1 MIKDLRIRFAIILVV
16 LLGGL
21 FYLMPTISGY
31 FGFGLPDYWKEPLPT
46 KTLHLGLDLKG
57 GMYLLLG
64 VNLDEALENSMD
76 RSTVEIKGYLDEEKI
91 PYSSVTRRG
100 ETAMSVV
107 ITDPEKEGAVR
118 DYIEKRYDYLEV
130 TDSVTNEGNTDITF
144 TYNEKSLNSFR
155 ERTIEQTLE
164 TIRNRVDE
172 LGLAEPEITR
182 QGDYDILVQLPGL
195 TDPESAKSLIK
206 KVALLEFKLVDDT
219 NDLEAAL
226 AGEVPEGDEILYEKV
241 RDMETG
247 RIIEEKPY
255 LIEESTLMTGEAI
268 SDAGVRFDSS
278 KGAKPYVQIEF
289 NSSGEAHFAQ
299 VSGDNVGR
307 RLAIVLDNSVYSAPV
322 IQTKITGGSAIIT
335 GNFTEEE
342 AKNLAIVLRSGALPA
357 TITVLEERTV
367 GPSLGSDSIRRG
379 FLATAVGVALIVLF
393 MVIYYGVSGLVAD
406 TALILNLIIIMAVL
420 SAFQATLTLPGIAGI
435 ALTLGMAVDANV
447 LINERI
453 REELRLGKTP
463 RAALEGGYDKAF
475 TVIMDANLTTLI
487 AGLVLFQFGTGPIK
501 GFAVTLCIG
510 IIATL
515 FTAIFVTHAIFDFV
529 MSRLRVKRLSI

>member
-21 FYLMPTISGY
+21 FYLMPTLSGY
-31 FGFGLPDYWKEPLPT
+31 FGFKMPDFWKAPLPT
-46 KTLHLGLDLKG
+46 KTLNLGLDLKG

-64 VNLDEALENSMD
+64 VNLDEALDNSLD
-76 RSTVEIKGYLDEEKI
+76 RATVMIKGYLNDEKI
-91 PYSSVTRRG
+91 PYSSVDRKG
-100 ETAMSVV
+100 EAGISVV
-107 ITDPEKEGAVR
+107 ITDPTKEVAVT
-118 DYIEKRYDYLEV
+118 DYISKQYNYLDV
-130 TDSVTNEGNTDITF
+130 TDSVTNEGKTDITF
-144 TYNEKSLNSFR
+144 TYNLKALKAFR

-195 TDPESAKSLIK
+195 SDPESAKSLIK
-206 KVALLEFKLVDDT
+206 KVALLEFKLVDDKG
-219 NDLEAAL
+219 DLDKAL
-226 AGEVPEGDEILYEKV
+226 AGEIPEGDEILYEKV

-247 RIIEEKPY
+247 RVIEEKPY
-255 LIEESTLMTGEAI
+255 LIIEQTLMTGEAI
-268 SDAGVRFDSS
+268 SDASIQFDTR
-278 KGAKPYVQIEF
+278 KAGRPYVQIEF
-289 NSSGEAHFAQ
+289 NSAGETHFAQ
-299 VSGDNVGR
+299 VSGDNVGK
-307 RLAIVLDNSVYSAPV
+307 RLAIILDNSVYSAPV

-335 GNFTEEE
+335 GNFSEEE

-367 GPSLGSDSIRRG
+367 GPSLGADSIHRG
-379 FLATAVGVALIVLF
+379 FLATAVGLALVVLF
-393 MVIYYGVSGLVAD
+393 MVIYYGASGLVAD
-406 TALILNLIIIMAVL
+406 TALILNFIIILAVL

-453 REELRLGKTP
+453 REESRLGKTP

-475 TVIMDANLTTLI
+475 STIMDANLTTLI

-529 MSRLRVKRLSI
+529 MSRFRVKRLSV